1 MQACQEATQ
10 LIMSLTAQ
18 VAQLK
23 QMSSVEHIARQQ
35 VISTGE
41 DILQAWIKGEKHSPI
56 LHARWKEATD
66 PKTIDKKFKQ
76 IAKEYEAKL
85 AEVENA
91 KAVLKQ
97 HDADQA
103 DPKMPT
109 VKEPVGPKEVPSD
122 IPAIE
127 QPTKKGKGK

>member
-1 MQACQEATQ
+1 MQACEEATQ

-18 VAQLK
+18 VASLK
-23 QMSSVEHIARQQ
+23 QMTSAEQISRHQI
-35 VISTGE
+35 ISTGE
-41 DILQAWIKGEKHSPI
+41 DILQAWLKGEKHNQI

-66 PKTIDKKFKQ
+66 PKVMEKKFKQ
-76 IAKEYEAKL
+76 ISKEYEAKL
-85 AEVENA
+85 AEVEKA

-97 HDADQA
+97 HEADQA

-109 VKEPVGPKEVPSD
+109 VREPVGPQEVPTD

-127 QPTKKGKGK
+127 QPKKGKGK

>member
-109 VKEPVGPKEVPSD
+109 VKEPVGPQEVPSD

>member
-1 MQACQEATQ
+1 MQACEEATQ

-18 VAQLK
+18 VASLK
-23 QMSSVEHIARQQ
+23 QMTSAEQISRHQI
-35 VISTGE
+35 ISTGE
-41 DILQAWIKGEKHSPI
+41 DILQAWLKGEKHNQI

-66 PKTIDKKFKQ
+66 PKVMEKKFKQ
-76 IAKEYEAKL
+76 ISKEYEAKL
-85 AEVENA
+85 AEVEKA

-97 HDADQA
+97 HEADQA

-109 VKEPVGPKEVPSD
+109 VREPVGPQEVPTD

-127 QPTKKGKGK
+127 QPKKTKGK